1 MRQTKILLSAS
12 HYAIPKGLCRLPLA
26 PAGSW
31 PFPTLS
37 PQSLHGCLD
46 PYPVAFLQ
54 CSYPF
59 LPGKLRPRRRAKKL
73 GTPDLPV
80 MQLQQ
85 RVTFE
90 TAVIPL
96 CLSLHAC
103 LVSRLHL
110 PLCCRT
116 GQPDL
121 LHHAYP
127 GWLPAPGCG
136 IATCLNRV
144 IDMTGLSPAG
154 SRPYRLLLAPDTPG
168 VHLSVLAVFVRT
180 GAPAFLQ

>member
-1 MRQTKILLSAS
+1 MRQTEILLWAS

-37 PQSLHGCLD
+37 PQSLHGRLD

-59 LPGKLRPRRRAKKL
+59 LPGKLRPRRRVKKL
-73 GTPDLPV
+73 GTPDLSV

-90 TAVIPL
+90 TAVIP
-96 CLSLHAC
+96 
-103 LVSRLHL
+103 
-110 PLCCRT
+110 
-116 GQPDL
+116 
-121 LHHAYP
+121 
-127 GWLPAPGCG
+127 
-136 IATCLNRV
+136 
-144 IDMTGLSPAG
+144 
-154 SRPYRLLLAPDTPG
+154 
-168 VHLSVLAVFVRT
+168 
-180 GAPAFLQ
+180 